1 MCVRTT
7 EAKRRYRNSSQAPAR
22 PWDTLCRELV
32 AMSETLHLQSVAGI
46 TLIRNLSLSILGF
59 GTSKLVFGGISPFS
73 STMIALMIPATPLVP
88 SRWPMF
94 DFAAPLH
101 AVNTRRKNEARQR
114 HTYTLAQPRFGARGM
129 HCQWHLLRWGLQS
142 ICDQSDGTG
151 SSLECT
157 GKRESRNTEVPVPCA
172 STNLVTLMS
181 RAAFR

>member
-22 PWDTLCRELV
+22 PWDTLYRELV

-73 STMIALMIPATPLVP
+73 STIIALMIPATPLVP

-101 AVNTRRKNEARQR
+101 AVNTRRKNEARQDI
-114 HTYTLAQPRFGARGM
+114 HIHWLSHGSVLAECIANG
-129 HCQWHLLRWGLQS
+129 
-142 ICDQSDGTG
+142 ICLDGI
-151 SSLECT
+151 SNLSAISLMEQ
-157 GKRESRNTEVPVPCA
+157 A
-172 STNLVTLMS
+172 Q
-181 RAAFR
+181 A